1 MKKSL
6 LLILASLFTVFALTG
21 CADEEKN
28 DTPVIT
34 QPTLSE
40 SDLKS
45 LQGTYDIEFF
55 YTSATVATLTNDCSK
70 LQEYVGS
77 KLQEYVGSDAKCS
90 NSEMQGKGSIA
101 VSNDND
107 SVKIITK
114 VQLDGGGFNNP
125 IVAQFAKNQ
134 KYNYTVY
141 NDIPVSA
148 VKDNYL
154 NLDNVTKGTTGRN
167 ADSSASAVSKDD
179 TYNIT
184 IENGIVII
192 DMIKYTGI
200 SIAET
205 APVVVRMKKVSD
217 NVETLDPNTAFPTP
231 DISNIFK
238 ADIGYNLP
246 AGAPF
251 PVSISN
257 IFKAD
262 IGYNN

>member
-55 YTSATVATLTNDCSK
+55 YTNATVATLTNDCSK

-77 KLQEYVGSDAKCS
+77 DAKCS
-90 NSEMQGKGSIA
+90 NIANQRDSEMQGKGSIA
-101 VSNDND
+101 VSNGY
-107 SVKIITK
+107 VKIITK

-125 IVAQFAKNQ
+125 TVAQVAKNQ

-141 NDIPVSA
+141 DNISVA

-154 NLDNVTKGTTGRN
+154 NLDNFTKGTTGRN
-167 ADSSASAVSKDD
+167 ADSLADSKDD

-192 DMIKYTGI
+192 NMIKNTGI
-200 SIAET
+200 SIAKT

-238 ADIGYNLP
+238 ADIGYN
-246 AGAPF
+246 
-251 PVSISN
+251 I
-257 IFKAD
+257 KAD

>member
-34 QPTLSE
+34 QPTLS
-40 SDLKS
+40 DLKS

-55 YTSATVATLTNDCSK
+55 YTYATVATLTNDCSK

-77 KLQEYVGSDAKCS
+77 DAKKCS
-90 NSEMQGKGSIA
+90 NIANQRDSEMQGKGSIA
-101 VSNDND
+101 VSECSNIANQRD
-107 SVKIITK
+107 SEMQGKDCVKIITK

-125 IVAQFAKNQ
+125 MVAQVAKNQ

-141 NDIPVSA
+141 NDIPDSA
-148 VKDNYL
+148 SNDNYL

-167 ADSSASAVSKDD
+167 ADSFADSKDD

-200 SIAET
+200 SIAKT

-238 ADIGYNLP
+238 ADIGH
-246 AGAPF
+246 
-251 PVSISN
+251 
-257 IFKAD
+257 
-262 IGYNN
+262 NN

>member
-55 YTSATVATLTNDCSK
+55 YTYATVATLTNDCSK

-77 KLQEYVGSDAKCS
+77 DAKCS
-90 NSEMQGKGSIA
+90 NIADQRDSEMQGKGSIT
-101 VSNDND
+101 VSNDY
-107 SVKIITK
+107 VKIITK
-114 VQLDGGGFNNP
+114 VQLDGGGFNNST
-125 IVAQFAKNQ
+125 VAKVANNQ

-141 NDIPVSA
+141 RDIPVSA

-167 ADSSASAVSKDD
+167 ADSLAGSKDD

-192 DMIKYTGI
+192 NMIKDTGI
-200 SIAET
+200 GIAKT

-238 ADIGYNLP
+238 ADVGYN
-246 AGAPF
+246 
-251 PVSISN
+251 
-257 IFKAD
+257 
-262 IGYNN
+262 

>member
-55 YTSATVATLTNDCSK
+55 YTYATVATLTNDCSK

-77 KLQEYVGSDAKCS
+77 DAKCS
-90 NSEMQGKGSIA
+90 NIANQRDSEMQGKGSIA
-101 VSNDND
+101 VSNDR
-107 SVKIITK
+107 VKIITK

-125 IVAQFAKNQ
+125 TVAQVAKNQ

-167 ADSSASAVSKDD
+167 ADSLAGSEDD

-192 DMIKYTGI
+192 DMIKDTGI
-200 SIAET
+200 SIAKT

-238 ADIGYNLP
+238 ADIGYN
-246 AGAPF
+246 
-251 PVSISN
+251 N
-257 IFKAD
+257 
-262 IGYNN
+262 

>member
-55 YTSATVATLTNDCSK
+55 YTYATVATLTNDCSK

-77 KLQEYVGSDAKCS
+77 DAKCS
-90 NSEMQGKGSIA
+90 NIANQRDSEMQGKGSIT
-101 VSNDND
+101 VFNDY
-107 SVKIITK
+107 VKIITK

-125 IVAQFAKNQ
+125 TVAQVAKNQ

-141 NDIPVSA
+141 NDIPVYA

-167 ADSSASAVSKDD
+167 ADSLAGSKDD

-192 DMIKYTGI
+192 NMIKDTGI
-200 SIAET
+200 SIAKT

-217 NVETLDPNTAFPTP
+217 NVEIPDRNTAFPTP

-238 ADIGYNLP
+238 AD
-246 AGAPF
+246 
-251 PVSISN
+251 V
-257 IFKAD
+257 
-262 IGYNN
+262 GYNN

>member
-40 SDLKS
+40 SGLKS

-55 YTSATVATLTNDCSK
+55 YTNATVATLTNDC
-70 LQEYVGS
+70 S

-101 VSNDND
+101 VSNGC
-107 SVKIITK
+107 VKIITK

-125 IVAQFAKNQ
+125 MVAQVAKNQ

-167 ADSSASAVSKDD
+167 ADSLVDSKDD

-200 SIAET
+200 SIAKT

-238 ADIGYNLP
+238 ADIGYN
-246 AGAPF
+246 
-251 PVSISN
+251 N
-257 IFKAD
+257 
-262 IGYNN
+262 

>member
-55 YTSATVATLTNDCSK
+55 YTYATVATLTNDCSK

-77 KLQEYVGSDAKCS
+77 DAKCS
-90 NSEMQGKGSIA
+90 NIADQRDSEMQGKGSIT
-101 VSNDND
+101 VSDGY
-107 SVKIITK
+107 VKIITK
-114 VQLDGGGFNNP
+114 VQLDGGGFDNRT
-125 IVAQFAKNQ
+125 VAQVAKNQ

-141 NDIPVSA
+141 RDIPVSA

-167 ADSSASAVSKDD
+167 ADSLAGSKDD

-192 DMIKYTGI
+192 NMIKDTGI
-200 SIAET
+200 GIAKT

-238 ADIGYNLP
+238 ADIGY
-246 AGAPF
+246 
-251 PVSISN
+251 
-257 IFKAD
+257 K
-262 IGYNN
+262 

>member
-34 QPTLSE
+34 QPIL

-55 YTSATVATLTNDCSK
+55 YTYATVATLTNDCSK

-77 KLQEYVGSDAKCS
+77 DARKCS
-90 NSEMQGKGSIA
+90 NIANQRDSEMQGKGSIA
-101 VSNDND
+101 VFECSNIANQRD
-107 SVKIITK
+107 SEMQGKNCVKIITK

-125 IVAQFAKNQ
+125 MVAQVAKNQ

-141 NDIPVSA
+141 NDIPDSA
-148 VKDNYL
+148 VKGKYL

-167 ADSSASAVSKDD
+167 ADSFADSKDD

-200 SIAET
+200 SIAKT

-238 ADIGYNLP
+238 ADIGH
-246 AGAPF
+246 
-251 PVSISN
+251 
-257 IFKAD
+257 
-262 IGYNN
+262 NN

>member
-40 SDLKS
+40 PVITQPTLSESDLKS

-55 YTSATVATLTNDCSK
+55 YTYATVATLTNDCSK

-77 KLQEYVGSDAKCS
+77 DAKCS
-90 NSEMQGKGSIA
+90 NIANQRDSEMQGKGSIA
-101 VSNDND
+101 VSNDY
-107 SVKIITK
+107 VKIITK

-125 IVAQFAKNQ
+125 TVAQVAKNQ

-141 NDIPVSA
+141 NNIPVSA
-148 VKDNYL
+148 VKGNYL
-154 NLDNVTKGTTGRN
+154 NLDNDTKGTTGRN
-167 ADSSASAVSKDD
+167 ADSLAGSEDD
-179 TYNIT
+179 TYKIT

-192 DMIKYTGI
+192 DMIKDTGI
-200 SIAET
+200 SIAKT
-205 APVVVRMKKVSD
+205 APVIVRMKKVSD

-238 ADIGYNLP
+238 ADIGYN
-246 AGAPF
+246 
-251 PVSISN
+251 N
-257 IFKAD
+257 
-262 IGYNN
+262 

>member
-34 QPTLSE
+34 QPTLSSE

-55 YTSATVATLTNDCSK
+55 YTYATVATLTNDCSK
-70 LQEYVGS
+70 LQEYV
-77 KLQEYVGSDAKCS
+77 VSDAKCS

-101 VSNDND
+101 VSNDY
-107 SVKIITK
+107 VKIITK
-114 VQLDGGGFNNP
+114 VQLNGGGFNNP
-125 IVAQFAKNQ
+125 MVAQVAKNQ

-167 ADSSASAVSKDD
+167 ADSLAGSKDD

-192 DMIKYTGI
+192 GMIKDTGI
-200 SIAET
+200 GIAKT

-238 ADIGYNLP
+238 ADIGYN
-246 AGAPF
+246 
-251 PVSISN
+251 N
-257 IFKAD
+257 
-262 IGYNN
+262 

>member
-34 QPTLSE
+34 QPTLS
-40 SDLKS
+40 DLKS

-55 YTSATVATLTNDCSK
+55 YTYATVATLTNDCSK

-77 KLQEYVGSDAKCS
+77 DAKCS
-90 NSEMQGKGSIA
+90 NIANQRDSEMQGKGSIT
-101 VSNDND
+101 VSNDY
-107 SVKIITK
+107 VKITTK

-125 IVAQFAKNQ
+125 TVAQVAKNQ

-141 NDIPVSA
+141 NDIPVYA

-167 ADSSASAVSKDD
+167 ADSSVNSKDD

-192 DMIKYTGI
+192 DMIKDTGI
-200 SIAET
+200 SIAKT

-217 NVETLDPNTAFPTP
+217 NVEDLDANTAFPTP

-238 ADIGYNLP
+238 ADVGYKN
-246 AGAPF
+246 
-251 PVSISN
+251 
-257 IFKAD
+257 
-262 IGYNN
+262 

>member
-55 YTSATVATLTNDCSK
+55 YTYATVATLTNDCSK

-77 KLQEYVGSDAKCS
+77 DAKCS
-90 NSEMQGKGSIA
+90 NIANQRDSEMQGKGSIT
-101 VSNDND
+101 VFNDY
-107 SVKIITK
+107 VKIITK

-125 IVAQFAKNQ
+125 MVAQVAKNQ

-141 NDIPVSA
+141 NCIPVSA

-167 ADSSASAVSKDD
+167 ADSLADSKDD

-192 DMIKYTGI
+192 DMIKDTGI
-200 SIAET
+200 SIAKT

-217 NVETLDPNTAFPTP
+217 NVETLDPNTASDQNPHSCGP
-231 DISNIFK
+231 
-238 ADIGYNLP
+238 
-246 AGAPF
+246 
-251 PVSISN
+251 
-257 IFKAD
+257 
-262 IGYNN
+262 

>member
-34 QPTLSE
+34 QPTLS
-40 SDLKS
+40 DLKS

-55 YTSATVATLTNDCSK
+55 YTYATVATLTNDCSK

-77 KLQEYVGSDAKCS
+77 DAKCS
-90 NSEMQGKGSIA
+90 NIANQRDSKMQGKGSIA
-101 VSNDND
+101 VYDGY
-107 SVKIITK
+107 VKIITK
-114 VQLDGGGFNNP
+114 VQLDGGGFDNP
-125 IVAQFAKNQ
+125 TVAQVAKNQ

-141 NDIPVSA
+141 SNIPVYA

-167 ADSSASAVSKDD
+167 ADRLAGSKDD

-192 DMIKYTGI
+192 NMIKDTGI
-200 SIAET
+200 SIAKT

-217 NVETLDPNTAFPTP
+217 NVETLAPNTAFPTP

-238 ADIGYNLP
+238 ADIGYN
-246 AGAPF
+246 
-251 PVSISN
+251 N
-257 IFKAD
+257 
-262 IGYNN
+262 

>member
-55 YTSATVATLTNDCSK
+55 YTYATVATLTNDC
-70 LQEYVGS
+70 S

-101 VSNDND
+101 VSNDY
-107 SVKIITK
+107 VKIITK
-114 VQLDGGGFNNP
+114 VQLDGGGFNDP
-125 IVAQFAKNQ
+125 AVDQVAKNQ

-167 ADSSASAVSKDD
+167 ADSLADSKDD

-192 DMIKYTGI
+192 DMIKDTGI
-200 SIAET
+200 SIAKT

-238 ADIGYNLP
+238 ADIGYN
-246 AGAPF
+246 
-251 PVSISN
+251 N
-257 IFKAD
+257 
-262 IGYNN
+262 

>member
-21 CADEEKN
+21 CADEEK
-28 DTPVIT
+28 PVIT

-55 YTSATVATLTNDCSK
+55 YTYATVATLTNDCSK

-77 KLQEYVGSDAKCS
+77 DAKCS
-90 NSEMQGKGSIA
+90 NIANQRDSEMKGKGSIT
-101 VSNDND
+101 VSNDY
-107 SVKIITK
+107 VRITTK

-125 IVAQFAKNQ
+125 TVAQVAKNQ

-141 NDIPVSA
+141 NDIPVYA

-167 ADSSASAVSKDD
+167 ADSSVNSKDD

-192 DMIKYTGI
+192 DMIKDTGI
-200 SIAET
+200 SIAKT

-217 NVETLDPNTAFPTP
+217 NVEYLAPNTAFPTP

-238 ADIGYNLP
+238 AD
-246 AGAPF
+246 
-251 PVSISN
+251 V
-257 IFKAD
+257 
-262 IGYNN
+262 GYNN

>member
-34 QPTLSE
+34 QPTLSITQPTLSE

-55 YTSATVATLTNDCSK
+55 YTYATVATLTNDCSK

-77 KLQEYVGSDAKCS
+77 DAKCS
-90 NSEMQGKGSIA
+90 NSEMKGKGSIT
-101 VSNDND
+101 VSNDY
-107 SVKIITK
+107 VKIITK

-125 IVAQFAKNQ
+125 TVAQVAKNQ

-167 ADSSASAVSKDD
+167 ADSLAGSKDD

-192 DMIKYTGI
+192 DMIKDTGI
-200 SIAET
+200 SIAKT

-217 NVETLDPNTAFPTP
+217 NVETLDSNTAFPTP

-238 ADIGYNLP
+238 ADIGYN
-246 AGAPF
+246 
-251 PVSISN
+251 N
-257 IFKAD
+257 
-262 IGYNN
+262 

>member
-34 QPTLSE
+34 QPTESE
-40 SDLKS
+40 SDLKL

-55 YTSATVATLTNDCSK
+55 YTYATVATLTNDCSK

-77 KLQEYVGSDAKCS
+77 DAKCS
-90 NSEMQGKGSIA
+90 NIANQRDSEMQGKGSIA
-101 VSNDND
+101 VSDGY
-107 SVKIITK
+107 VKIITK

-125 IVAQFAKNQ
+125 TVAQVAKNQ

-148 VKDNYL
+148 VKGNYL

-167 ADSSASAVSKDD
+167 ADSLAGSKDD

-184 IENGIVII
+184 IENDGIVII
-192 DMIKYTGI
+192 DMIKDTGI
-200 SIAET
+200 SIAKT
-205 APVVVRMKKVSD
+205 AHVVVRMKKVSD

-238 ADIGYNLP
+238 ADIGH
-246 AGAPF
+246 
-251 PVSISN
+251 
-257 IFKAD
+257 
-262 IGYNN
+262 NN

>member
-6 LLILASLFTVFALTG
+6 LLILASLFAVSALTG

-40 SDLKS
+40 SDLNS

-55 YTSATVATLTNDCSK
+55 YTEATVATLTNDCSK

-77 KLQEYVGSDAKCS
+77 NAECS
-90 NSEMQGKGSIA
+90 NIANQRDSEMQGKGSIA
-101 VSNDND
+101 VSNDYA
-107 SVKIITK
+107 KIITK

-125 IVAQFAKNQ
+125 TVAQAAKNQ

-141 NDIPVSA
+141 NAIPVSA

-167 ADSSASAVSKDD
+167 ADSLAGSEKD

-192 DMIKYTGI
+192 NMIKDTGI
-200 SIAET
+200 SIAPT

-238 ADIGYNLP
+238 ADIGYN
-246 AGAPF
+246 
-251 PVSISN
+251 N
-257 IFKAD
+257 
-262 IGYNN
+262 

>member
-55 YTSATVATLTNDCSK
+55 YTYATVATLTNDC
-70 LQEYVGS
+70 S

-101 VSNDND
+101 VSNDH
-107 SVKIITK
+107 VKIITK
-114 VQLDGGGFNNP
+114 VQLDGGGFDNP
-125 IVAQFAKNQ
+125 TVAQVAKNQ

-167 ADSSASAVSKDD
+167 AYSLVNSEDD

-192 DMIKYTGI
+192 DMIKDTGI
-200 SIAET
+200 SIAKT

-238 ADIGYNLP
+238 ADIGYN
-246 AGAPF
+246 
-251 PVSISN
+251 N
-257 IFKAD
+257 
-262 IGYNN
+262 

>member
-40 SDLKS
+40 SEITQPTLSDLKS

-55 YTSATVATLTNDCSK
+55 YTYATVATLTNDC
-70 LQEYVGS
+70 S

-101 VSNDND
+101 VFNNH
-107 SVKIITK
+107 VKIITK

-125 IVAQFAKNQ
+125 TVAQVAKNQ

-148 VKDNYL
+148 VKDNCL

-167 ADSSASAVSKDD
+167 ADSLADSKDD

-192 DMIKYTGI
+192 NMTKDTGI
-200 SIAET
+200 SIAKT

-238 ADIGYNLP
+238 ADIGYN
-246 AGAPF
+246 
-251 PVSISN
+251 N
-257 IFKAD
+257 
-262 IGYNN
+262 

>member
-21 CADEEKN
+21 CADEEK
-28 DTPVIT
+28 
-34 QPTLSE
+34 SE

-45 LQGTYDIEFF
+45 LHGTYDIEFF

-70 LQEYVGS
+70 LQEYVE
-77 KLQEYVGSDAKCS
+77 EYVGSDAKCS

-101 VSNDND
+101 VDNGH
-107 SVKIITK
+107 VKIITK

-125 IVAQFAKNQ
+125 MVAQVAKNQ

-167 ADSSASAVSKDD
+167 ADSLAGSKDD

-192 DMIKYTGI
+192 NMIKDTGI
-200 SIAET
+200 SFAET

-217 NVETLDPNTAFPTP
+217 NVENFDPNTAFPTP

-238 ADIGYNLP
+238 ANIGYKN
-246 AGAPF
+246 
-251 PVSISN
+251 
-257 IFKAD
+257 
-262 IGYNN
+262 

>member
-55 YTSATVATLTNDCSK
+55 YTYATVATLTNDCSK

-77 KLQEYVGSDAKCS
+77 DAKCS
-90 NSEMQGKGSIA
+90 NIANQSEMQGKGSIA
-101 VSNDND
+101 VSNDY
-107 SVKIITK
+107 VKIITK

-125 IVAQFAKNQ
+125 AVAQVAKNQ

-167 ADSSASAVSKDD
+167 ADSLAGSKDD

-192 DMIKYTGI
+192 DMIKDTGI
-200 SIAET
+200 SIAKT

-238 ADIGYNLP
+238 ADIGYN
-246 AGAPF
+246 
-251 PVSISN
+251 N
-257 IFKAD
+257 
-262 IGYNN
+262 

>member
-34 QPTLSE
+34 QPTLS
-40 SDLKS
+40 DLKS

-55 YTSATVATLTNDCSK
+55 YTYATVATLTNDCSK

-77 KLQEYVGSDAKCS
+77 KFQEYVGSDAKCS
-90 NSEMQGKGSIA
+90 NIANQRDSEMQGKGSIA
-101 VSNDND
+101 VSND

-125 IVAQFAKNQ
+125 MVAQVEDAKKQ

-141 NDIPVSA
+141 ENIPVSA

-167 ADSSASAVSKDD
+167 ADSEAGSKDD

-192 DMIKYTGI
+192 NMIKDTGI
-200 SIAET
+200 SIAKT

-238 ADIGYNLP
+238 ADKLI
-246 AGAPF
+246 
-251 PVSISN
+251 
-257 IFKAD
+257 
-262 IGYNN
+262 

>member
-55 YTSATVATLTNDCSK
+55 YTYATVATLTNDCSK

-77 KLQEYVGSDAKCS
+77 DAKCS
-90 NSEMQGKGSIA
+90 NIANQRDSEMQGKGSIA
-101 VSNDND
+101 VSNDY
-107 SVKIITK
+107 VTIITK

-125 IVAQFAKNQ
+125 TVAQVAKNQ

-167 ADSSASAVSKDD
+167 ADSLADSDSKDD

-200 SIAET
+200 SIAKT

-238 ADIGYNLP
+238 ADIGYN
-246 AGAPF
+246 
-251 PVSISN
+251 
-257 IFKAD
+257 D
-262 IGYNN
+262 

>member
-34 QPTLSE
+34 QPTLS
-40 SDLKS
+40 DLKS

-55 YTSATVATLTNDCSK
+55 YTYATAATLTNDCSK

-77 KLQEYVGSDAKCS
+77 DAKCS
-90 NSEMQGKGSIA
+90 NIANQRDSEMQGKGSIA
-101 VSNDND
+101 VSNGC
-107 SVKIITK
+107 VKIITK

-125 IVAQFAKNQ
+125 IVAQVAKNQ

-141 NDIPVSA
+141 NDIPVYA
-148 VKDNYL
+148 VEDNYL

-167 ADSSASAVSKDD
+167 ADSFADSKDD

-192 DMIKYTGI
+192 NMIKDTGI
-200 SIAET
+200 SIAKT

-238 ADIGYNLP
+238 ADIRH
-246 AGAPF
+246 
-251 PVSISN
+251 
-257 IFKAD
+257 
-262 IGYNN
+262 NN

>member
-34 QPTLSE
+34 QPMITQPTLSE

-45 LQGTYDIEFF
+45 LKGTYDIEFF
-55 YTSATVATLTNDCSK
+55 YTDATVATLTNDCSK

-77 KLQEYVGSDAKCS
+77 DAKKCS
-90 NSEMQGKGSIA
+90 DIANQRDSEMQGKGSID
-101 VSNDND
+101 VSNGH
-107 SVKIITK
+107 VKIITK

-125 IVAQFAKNQ
+125 AVAQVEVAKNQ

-141 NDIPVSA
+141 NKIPVSA

-167 ADSSASAVSKDD
+167 AVSLAGSEDD

-184 IENGIVII
+184 IKNGIVII
-192 DMIKYTGI
+192 NMFKDTGI
-200 SIAET
+200 SFAKT

-217 NVETLDPNTAFPTP
+217 NVEPLDPNTAFPTP

-238 ADIGYNLP
+238 ADIGYN
-246 AGAPF
+246 
-251 PVSISN
+251 I
-257 IFKAD
+257 KAD

>member
-40 SDLKS
+40 SEITQPTLSDLKS

-55 YTSATVATLTNDCSK
+55 YTYATVATLTNDCSK

-77 KLQEYVGSDAKCS
+77 DARKCS
-90 NSEMQGKGSIA
+90 NIANQRDSEMQGKGSIA
-101 VSNDND
+101 VFECSNIANQRD
-107 SVKIITK
+107 SEMQGKNCVKIITK

-125 IVAQFAKNQ
+125 MVAQVAKNQ

-141 NDIPVSA
+141 NDIPDSA
-148 VKDNYL
+148 VKGKYL

-167 ADSSASAVSKDD
+167 ADSFADSKDD

-200 SIAET
+200 SIAKT

-238 ADIGYNLP
+238 ADIGH
-246 AGAPF
+246 
-251 PVSISN
+251 
-257 IFKAD
+257 
-262 IGYNN
+262 NN

>member
-40 SDLKS
+40 SEITQPTLSDLKS

-55 YTSATVATLTNDCSK
+55 YTYATVATLTNDC
-70 LQEYVGS
+70 S

-101 VSNDND
+101 VSECSNIANQRDSEMQGKGSIAVSNDC
-107 SVKIITK
+107 VKIITK

-125 IVAQFAKNQ
+125 MVAQVAKNQ

-167 ADSSASAVSKDD
+167 ADSFADSKDD

-192 DMIKYTGI
+192 DMIKDTGI
-200 SIAET
+200 SIAKT

-238 ADIGYNLP
+238 ADIGH
-246 AGAPF
+246 
-251 PVSISN
+251 
-257 IFKAD
+257 
-262 IGYNN
+262 NN

>member
-55 YTSATVATLTNDCSK
+55 YTYATVATLTNDCSK

-77 KLQEYVGSDAKCS
+77 DAKCS
-90 NSEMQGKGSIA
+90 NIPNQRDSEMQGKGSIA
-101 VSNDND
+101 VFNDH
-107 SVKIITK
+107 VKIITK
-114 VQLDGGGFNNP
+114 VQLDGGGFNDP
-125 IVAQFAKNQ
+125 AVAQVAKNQ

-167 ADSSASAVSKDD
+167 ADSLVNSEDD

-192 DMIKYTGI
+192 DMIKDTGI
-200 SIAET
+200 SIAKT

-238 ADIGYNLP
+238 ADIGYN
-246 AGAPF
+246 
-251 PVSISN
+251 N
-257 IFKAD
+257 
-262 IGYNN
+262 

>member
-34 QPTLSE
+34 QPTLS
-40 SDLKS
+40 DLKS

-55 YTSATVATLTNDCSK
+55 YTYATVATLTNDCSK

-77 KLQEYVGSDAKCS
+77 DAKCS
-90 NSEMQGKGSIA
+90 NIANQRDSEMQGKGSIT
-101 VSNDND
+101 VSNDY
-107 SVKIITK
+107 VKITTK

-125 IVAQFAKNQ
+125 TVAQVAKNQ
-134 KYNYTVY
+134 KYNYTDY
-141 NDIPVSA
+141 NDIPVYA

-167 ADSSASAVSKDD
+167 ADSSVDSKDD

-192 DMIKYTGI
+192 NMIKDTGI
-200 SIAET
+200 SIAKT

-217 NVETLDPNTAFPTP
+217 NVEIPDANTAFPTP

-238 ADIGYNLP
+238 ADVGYKN
-246 AGAPF
+246 
-251 PVSISN
+251 
-257 IFKAD
+257 
-262 IGYNN
+262 

>member
-55 YTSATVATLTNDCSK
+55 YTYATVATLTNDCSK

-77 KLQEYVGSDAKCS
+77 DAKCS
-90 NSEMQGKGSIA
+90 NIADQRDSEMQGKGSIT
-101 VSNDND
+101 VSNDY
-107 SVKIITK
+107 VKIITK
-114 VQLDGGGFNNP
+114 VQLDGGGFNNST
-125 IVAQFAKNQ
+125 VAKVANNQ

-141 NDIPVSA
+141 RDIPVSA

-167 ADSSASAVSKDD
+167 ADSLAGSKDD

-192 DMIKYTGI
+192 NMIKDTGI
-200 SIAET
+200 SIAKT

-238 ADIGYNLP
+238 ADVGYN
-246 AGAPF
+246 
-251 PVSISN
+251 
-257 IFKAD
+257 
-262 IGYNN
+262 

>member
-40 SDLKS
+40 SEITQPTLSDLKS

-55 YTSATVATLTNDCSK
+55 YTYAKAATLTNDCSK

-77 KLQEYVGSDAKCS
+77 DAKCS
-90 NSEMQGKGSIA
+90 NIANQRDSEMQGKGSIA
-101 VSNDND
+101 VSNGC
-107 SVKIITK
+107 VKIITK

-125 IVAQFAKNQ
+125 IVAQVAKNQ

-154 NLDNVTKGTTGRN
+154 NLDNVTKGTDGRN
-167 ADSSASAVSKDD
+167 ADSLAGSKDD

-192 DMIKYTGI
+192 NMIKDTGI
-200 SIAET
+200 SIAKT

-238 ADIGYNLP
+238 ADIRH
-246 AGAPF
+246 
-251 PVSISN
+251 
-257 IFKAD
+257 
-262 IGYNN
+262 NN

>member
-34 QPTLSE
+34 QPTLS
-40 SDLKS
+40 DLKS

-55 YTSATVATLTNDCSK
+55 YTYATVATLTNDCSK

-77 KLQEYVGSDAKCS
+77 DAKKCS
-90 NSEMQGKGSIA
+90 NIANQRDSEMQGKGSIA
-101 VSNDND
+101 VSECSNIANQRD
-107 SVKIITK
+107 SEMQGKDCVKIITK

-125 IVAQFAKNQ
+125 MVAQVAKNQ

-167 ADSSASAVSKDD
+167 ADSFADSKDD

-192 DMIKYTGI
+192 DMIKDTGI
-200 SIAET
+200 SIAKT

-217 NVETLDPNTAFPTP
+217 NVETLDPNPAFPTP

-238 ADIGYNLP
+238 ADIGH
-246 AGAPF
+246 
-251 PVSISN
+251 
-257 IFKAD
+257 
-262 IGYNN
+262 NN

>member
-34 QPTLSE
+34 QPTLSITQPTL

-55 YTSATVATLTNDCSK
+55 YTYATVATLTNDCSK
-70 LQEYVGS
+70 LQEYVD
-77 KLQEYVGSDAKCS
+77 SDAKCS
-90 NSEMQGKGSIA
+90 NIANQRDSEMQGKGSIA
-101 VSNDND
+101 VSND

-125 IVAQFAKNQ
+125 TVAQVAKNQ

-154 NLDNVTKGTTGRN
+154 NLNDVTKGTTGRN
-167 ADSSASAVSKDD
+167 ADSLAGSEYD

-192 DMIKYTGI
+192 DMTKYTGI
-200 SIAET
+200 NIAKT

-238 ADIGYNLP
+238 ADIGYN
-246 AGAPF
+246 
-251 PVSISN
+251 N
-257 IFKAD
+257 
-262 IGYNN
+262 

>member
-45 LQGTYDIEFF
+45 LKGTYDIEFF
-55 YTSATVATLTNDCSK
+55 YTDATVATLTNDCSK

-77 KLQEYVGSDAKCS
+77 DAKCS
-90 NSEMQGKGSIA
+90 NIANQRDSEMQGKGSID
-101 VSNDND
+101 VSNGH
-107 SVKIITK
+107 VKIITK

-125 IVAQFAKNQ
+125 TVAQVPFAKNQ

-167 ADSSASAVSKDD
+167 ADSLAGAGSKDD

-192 DMIKYTGI
+192 NMIKDTGI
-200 SIAET
+200 SIAKT

-217 NVETLDPNTAFPTP
+217 NVEILDPNTAFPTP

-238 ADIGYNLP
+238 ADIGYN
-246 AGAPF
+246 
-251 PVSISN
+251 N
-257 IFKAD
+257 
-262 IGYNN
+262 

>member
-55 YTSATVATLTNDCSK
+55 YTYATVATLTNDCSK

-77 KLQEYVGSDAKCS
+77 DAKCS
-90 NSEMQGKGSIA
+90 NIANQRDSEMQGKGSIA
-101 VSNDND
+101 VSNDY
-107 SVKIITK
+107 VTIITK

-125 IVAQFAKNQ
+125 TVAQVAKNQ

-141 NDIPVSA
+141 NNIPVSA

-154 NLDNVTKGTTGRN
+154 NLDNVTKGTAGRN
-167 ADSSASAVSKDD
+167 ADSLAGSEDD

-192 DMIKYTGI
+192 NMIKDTGI
-200 SIAET
+200 SIAKT

-238 ADIGYNLP
+238 ADVG
-246 AGAPF
+246 
-251 PVSISN
+251 
-257 IFKAD
+257 D
-262 IGYNN
+262 NN

>member
-34 QPTLSE
+34 QPTLS
-40 SDLKS
+40 DLKS

-55 YTSATVATLTNDCSK
+55 YTYATVATLTNDCSK

-77 KLQEYVGSDAKCS
+77 DAKKCS
-90 NSEMQGKGSIA
+90 NIANQRDSEMQGKGSIA
-101 VSNDND
+101 VSECSNIANQRD
-107 SVKIITK
+107 SEMQGKDCVKIITK

-125 IVAQFAKNQ
+125 MVAQVAKNQ

-141 NDIPVSA
+141 NDIPDSA
-148 VKDNYL
+148 VKGSYL

-167 ADSSASAVSKDD
+167 ADSFADSKDD

-200 SIAET
+200 SIAKT

-238 ADIGYNLP
+238 ADIGH
-246 AGAPF
+246 
-251 PVSISN
+251 
-257 IFKAD
+257 
-262 IGYNN
+262 NN

>member
-34 QPTLSE
+34 QPTLS
-40 SDLKS
+40 DLKS

-55 YTSATVATLTNDCSK
+55 YTYATVATLTNDCSK

-77 KLQEYVGSDAKCS
+77 DAKKCS
-90 NSEMQGKGSIA
+90 NIANQRDSEMQGKGSIA
-101 VSNDND
+101 VSECSNIANQRD
-107 SVKIITK
+107 SEMQGKDCVKIITK

-125 IVAQFAKNQ
+125 MVAQVAKNQ

-141 NDIPVSA
+141 NDIPDSA
-148 VKDNYL
+148 VKGHYL

-167 ADSSASAVSKDD
+167 ADSFADSKDD

-192 DMIKYTGI
+192 DMIKDTGI
-200 SIAET
+200 SIAKT

-238 ADIGYNLP
+238 ADIGH
-246 AGAPF
+246 
-251 PVSISN
+251 
-257 IFKAD
+257 
-262 IGYNN
+262 NN